1 MSTVSVNLMG
11 GLGNQLFQLFTA
23 MAVAFDNNTMF
34 FFIDKNDIGCT
45 VRYTFFDTFL
55 SSLQPFIRAQ
65 LFPNMRVVTE
75 RSYRY
80 SPINISSSNSSSS
93 SLEDNHILL
102 YGYFQ
107 SAKYFDKYKEK
118 LFQMIQLEEKKN
130 DVKKAFMNCKICV
143 KNDLKIEIDTD
154 IEQLYSDSI
163 KETDIVEECVCDCFS
178 AFDKEMSKTI
188 SIHFRLGDYKKAQY
202 GYPILNIN
210 YYINSLKHILSN
222 IKSES
227 VTINRVLY
235 FCEEED
241 IEYVSISIGILQKQF
256 KDIHFV
262 RCSDELADWQQMLLM
277 SMCAHNIIAN
287 STFSWWGAYMNQ
299 REGRMVCYPN
309 VWFGPN
315 KENDV
320 RDLLDVSGFVEIEN
334 KLKKGKKE
342 K

>member
-1 MSTVSVNLMG
+1 
-11 GLGNQLFQLFTA
+11 
-23 MAVAFDNNTMF
+23 MAVAFDNKLSF
-34 FFIDKNDIGCT
+34 FVIDKKQLGDGIGCT
-45 VRYTFFDTFL
+45 TRYTFFDTFL

-75 RSYRY
+75 RSFRY
-80 SPINISSSNSSSS
+80 SPINISS

-107 SAKYFDKYKEK
+107 SAKYFDKYKDK

-130 DVKKAFMNCKICV
+130 DVKKAFMNCQICV

-163 KETDIVEECVCDCFS
+163 KDTDIVEGCVCDCSS

-188 SIHFRLGDYKKAQY
+188 SIHFRLGDYKKVQHCH
-202 GYPILNIN
+202 PILNLN
-210 YYINSLKHILSN
+210 YYINSIKHILSN
-222 IKSES
+222 REPDS
-227 VTINRVLY
+227 INRVLY

-241 IEYVSISIGILQKQF
+241 IEYVSISISILQKQF

-262 RCSDELADWQQMLLM
+262 RCLDELADWQQMLLM

-299 REGRMVCYPN
+299 REDRIVCYPN

-315 KENDV
+315 IENDV

-334 KLKKGKKE
+334 K
-342 K
+342 